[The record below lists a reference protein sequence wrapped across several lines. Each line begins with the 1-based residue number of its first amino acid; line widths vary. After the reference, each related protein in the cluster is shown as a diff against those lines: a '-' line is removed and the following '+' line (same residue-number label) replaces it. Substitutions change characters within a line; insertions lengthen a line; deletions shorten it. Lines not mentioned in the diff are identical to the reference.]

1 MIDLVK
7 IIKNVKNSEIT
18 FEIIDYPESYPS
30 DEPNRRCPDIQKAI
44 DHINY
49 EPIVNLN
56 EGLRRFLN
64 WTDENFEGLQ

>member
-1 MIDLVK
+1 MLL
-7 IIKNVKNSEIT
+7 IIKHVKNSEIT

-30 DEPNRRCPDIQKAI
+30 AEPNRRCPDIQKAI

-49 EPIVNLN
+49 EPTVNLN